1 MLFSKNIILTMAV
14 ATPLA
19 IAATRVGDM
28 RGERKLQNNG
38 NNGNMMAGKP
48 KKPKK
53 PRKPKVK
60 TPAPT
65 SESYSVVSSE
75 SDIFF
80 IPAMRSV
87 ESVNIVSIQGSQFI
101 RNGAVY
107 DATEISV
114 EDGLVV
120 GIVPDPTDGSSYNQ
134 QCTSMDGVSSD
145 DRSIEIYS
153 NMCNFTLCV
162 AEKEGCLLMQSGGPF
177 KFNPFDTAVDAV
189 PTVTAIIL
197 GGTGGFSGYSGTAT
211 IDTLSRT
218 SVGGYAI
225 SQIDLML

>member
-87 ESVNIVSIQGSQFI
+87 ESVDIFSIQGSQFI

-120 GIVPDPTDGSSYNQ
+120 GIVPNPTDGSSYNQ

-145 DRSIEIYS
+145 DGVEVYS